1 MNRRTTNVVLCL
13 VSALGIWALPAMA
26 QQSAGSVSGKVTSP
40 SGEALPGVTVEATS
54 DVLPR
59 PRATMTG
66 AGGEYRLPGLP
77 PGNYSLTFTLEGMPT
92 QSREVLV
99 LLQQDAKIDVIL
111 NAETVSETVS
121 VVSTAPMID
130 VASTELKAA
139 IDSEVID
146 LLPVGQQYRDLVK
159 LIPGV
164 QYTEEQVRG
173 PSAGGSGQ
181 DNDYRFDGVNVA
193 LPLFGVLSSE
203 PSSHDIDQV
212 AVVKGGADATEFN
225 RSGGFSINSVSKS
238 GTNVFHGLLSYQI
251 QTEDMTGDRDTSN
264 QTAFEEDKDW
274 VVGSVGG
281 PIVSDRLFFYTSYF
295 RPTRDRDN
303 RSNNYGP
310 VPKFES
316 DRDELFGKLTFTPT
330 GSFLLS
336 ASYRDSEREDSGLAP
351 SGVAGNFPAT
361 AQGTTSS
368 GSDNALA
375 IAIAEGSWVA
385 SDRGF
390 LTFKYTDFEN
400 ENTGR
405 PDILLDIPV
414 AVDGSV
420 RLDVAN
426 LDRQGLLN
434 VPVLRAGE
442 TAYNAFVGPI
452 IQRYGFLT
460 NGVPTGG
467 GTAGVDASIN
477 DQDFFRESYEVGYEH
492 ALGAS
497 RRHQLHFGYQWT
509 NDSEILDRA
518 SNGWGSI
525 TVPGGRIT
533 ANNQPVFFVATV
545 AQQGIGELQ
554 PPIESEFEAQSI
566 EINDTITLQ
575 SWTINAGLMISN
587 DELYG
592 EGLRPNSSN
601 VSGFEVA
608 PGNKY
613 LMHEVDF
620 DETLSPRLGATWSQ
634 NGRDVVYG
642 NFAKYY
648 PPASSLPRAASWARN
663 LSGTTLEVSF
673 DADGDLIRSVQLGGS
688 SGKFFD
694 DDLDPRGIEEYLV
707 GYSRQVNPRLAAKA
721 HARYRYGTN
730 FWEDT
735 ENDSRIR
742 YNPPS
747 DVPRELYIPELAAY
761 RAEIGGS
768 SYVIA
773 ELDGAFTKY
782 WEAGL
787 ESEWRGE
794 KAFVRG
800 SYVWSHY
807 YGNFDQDNSTT
818 NNDAAIFVGSSFIA
832 DGAGRQLWDFKY
844 GDLRG
849 DRRHQLKV
857 YGFYEL
863 PWRANA
869 GAFAIFQSGQPW
881 EVWDVEV
888 YRPLTSSTSN
898 VSRFAEPAGSRTSD
912 DHWQIDLNY
921 TQDFPIGER
930 FNIQLRADLYNL
942 FDEQTGYDIQPVR
955 SAADF
960 GQARRLFDPRRLQL
974 AVRFEF

>member
-1 MNRRTTNVVLCL
+1 
-13 VSALGIWALPAMA
+13 
-26 QQSAGSVSGKVTSP
+26 
-40 SGEALPGVTVEATS
+40 
-54 DVLPR
+54 
-59 PRATMTG
+59 
-66 AGGEYRLPGLP
+66 
-77 PGNYSLTFTLEGMPT
+77 
-92 QSREVLV
+92 
-99 LLQQDAKIDVIL
+99 
-111 NAETVSETVS
+111 
-121 VVSTAPMID
+121 
-130 VASTELKAA
+130 
-139 IDSEVID
+139 
-146 LLPVGQQYRDLVK
+146 
-159 LIPGV
+159 
-164 QYTEEQVRG
+164 
-173 PSAGGSGQ
+173 
-181 DNDYRFDGVNVA
+181 
-193 LPLFGVLSSE
+193 
-203 PSSHDIDQV
+203 
-212 AVVKGGADATEFN
+212 
-225 RSGGFSINSVSKS
+225 
-238 GTNVFHGLLSYQI
+238 
-251 QTEDMTGDRDTSN
+251 
-264 QTAFEEDKDW
+264 
-274 VVGSVGG
+274 
-281 PIVSDRLFFYTSYF
+281 
-295 RPTRDRDN
+295 
-303 RSNNYGP
+303 
-310 VPKFES
+310 VPKFDS

-330 GSFLLS
+330 ASILFSG
-336 ASYRDSEREDSGLAP
+336 SYRDSERKDSGLAP

-405 PDILLDIPV
+405 PDILLDFEI

-420 RLDVAN
+420 PLDVAN
-426 LDRQGLLN
+426 LDRQGLLT

-442 TAYNAFVGPI
+442 TAYNAFVTPI

-467 GTAGVDASIN
+467 GLAGVDSLIN
-477 DQDFFRESYEVGYEH
+477 DQDFFRESYELGYEH
-492 ALGAS
+492 AFGTN
-497 RRHQLHFGYQWT
+497 RTHQLHFGYQWT
-509 NDSEILDRA
+509 NDSEVLDRL

-525 TVPGGRIT
+525 TVPGGRIST
-533 ANNQPVFFVATV
+533 PTGQQVFYVATV
-545 AQQGIGELQ
+545 AQQGVGNLQ
-554 PPIESEFEAQSI
+554 PAIESEFEAQNL
-566 EINDTITLQ
+566 EINDTISLKN
-575 SWTINAGLMISN
+575 WTINAGLMLSN

-592 EGLRPNSSN
+592 EGLRPNESN
-601 VSGFEVA
+601 DSGFELA

-613 LMHEVDF
+613 LMHEIDF
-620 DETLSPRLGATWSQ
+620 DEMISPRLGATWSA

-642 NFAKYY
+642 NYARYY
-648 PPASSLPRAASWARN
+648 PAASSLPRAASWARN

-673 DADGDLIRSVQLGGS
+673 DAEGDLIRSVQLGGS
-688 SGKFFD
+688 SGKFFAE
-694 DDLDPRGIEEYLV
+694 DLDPRSIDEYLV

-735 ENDSRIR
+735 ENDSRLR

-747 DVPRELYIPELAAY
+747 DVPRELYIPELADY

-849 DRRHQLKV
+849 DRRHQLKL

-863 PWRANA
+863 PWNANT

-881 EVWDVEV
+881 EIWDVEV
-888 YRPLTSSTSN
+888 YRALTSSTSN
-898 VSRFAEPAGSRTSD
+898 TSRFAEPAGSRTAD

-921 TQDFPIGER
+921 TQDFPIGDR
-930 FNIQLRADLYNL
+930 LNIQLRADLFNV

-960 GQARRLFDPRRLQL
+960 GQARRLFEPRRLQL